1 MSDAYLK
8 FQTVQDKVAMN
19 QCMVKDLRPGATY
32 YFRVYA
38 ENEHGRGEYA
48 QSNLLTVVQK
58 CGECYTVINLKISK
72 KTSFF

>member
-58 CGECYTVINLKISK
+58 CGKLNLVDL
-72 KTSFF
+72 FQ